1 MTNETTPLSP
11 AASQLAA
18 INEVLAGRIPKDVES
33 YAIEGRSLTRV
44 PLKELYQIRTLLM
57 HEVAAEARAA
67 RGATGIGRVIKT
79 AVRYV

>member
-1 MTNETTPLSP
+1 MTEETTPLSP

-44 PLKELYQIRTLLM
+44 PLTELYQIRTRLM

-67 RGATGIGRVIKT
+67 AGDQGLGRVIRT
-79 AVRYV
+79 AVKYV